1 MSFGKNTEL
10 GEVKIS
16 DQIIAQIIL
25 DAMDHEKIRD
35 KIWPATVRGRQIG
48 LLPKI
53 VDAEFA
59 SNMNIDSD
67 ENDRLTLEFNVIV
80 KFGESI
86 RSITRML
93 ADNIEESLKYLL
105 GINTSVITINIA
117 GVRSR
122 QIARRNTKAVYRYED

>member
-1 MSFGKNTEL
+1 MSFEKNTEL

-25 DAMDHEKIRD
+25 DAMDSENIRD
-35 KIWPATVRGRQIG
+35 RIWPATVRGRQIG

-86 RSITRML
+86 RSVTHIL

-122 QIARRNTKAVYRYED
+122 QIARRNTKAVYKYED

>member
-1 MSFGKNTEL
+1 MSFEKNTEL

-25 DAMDHEKIRD
+25 DAMESENIRD
-35 KIWPATVRGRQIG
+35 RIWPATVRGRQIG

-86 RSITRML
+86 RSVTHIL